1 MIWCFDAEWSKAM
14 TFGLS
19 TARSMAFGTALALT
33 GLTPALAQDVIVPG
47 AFLVAEVQEEPQ
59 LVIAPLPPVRNTMT
73 RAQTVRSAS
82 GRPARAAPVLQ
93 RVALQRVA
101 YVETARPPRRA
112 EAYTSFSARP
122 GLMWLGT
129 VY

>member
-1 MIWCFDAEWSKAM
+1 M

-47 AFLVAEVQEEPQ
+47 AFLVSEVQDEPH
-59 LVIAPLPPVRNTMT
+59 LVVAPLPPLRNAET
-73 RAQTVRSAS
+73 RPRTVRSAS
-82 GRPARAAPVLQ
+82 VRPVRAALAP
-93 RVALQRVA
+93 QRVA
-101 YVETARPPRRA
+101 YAETARPPRRA

-122 GLMWLGT
+122 SLIWIGN

>member
-1 MIWCFDAEWSKAM
+1 M

-19 TARSMAFGTALALT
+19 TARSMAFGTALALI

-47 AFLVAEVQEEPQ
+47 AFLVAEVQDEPQ
-59 LVIAPLPPVRNTMT
+59 LVIAPLPPMRNAMT
-73 RAQTVRSAS
+73 RPQTARSAS
-82 GRPARAAPVLQ
+82 VKPVRATP
-93 RVALQRVA
+93 ALQRVA
-101 YVETARPPRRA
+101 YVEAARPPRRA

>member
-1 MIWCFDAEWSKAM
+1 M
-14 TFGLS
+14 TFGLL

-47 AFLVAEVQEEPQ
+47 AFLVAEVQDEPH
-59 LVIAPLPPVRNTMT
+59 LVVAPLPPVRNAMT
-73 RAQTVRSAS
+73 RPQTARSAS
-82 GRPARAAPVLQ
+82 VRPARTAP
-93 RVALQRVA
+93 ALQRVA
-101 YVETARPPRRA
+101 YAEPARPPRRA
-112 EAYTSFSARP
+112 ETYTAFSARS